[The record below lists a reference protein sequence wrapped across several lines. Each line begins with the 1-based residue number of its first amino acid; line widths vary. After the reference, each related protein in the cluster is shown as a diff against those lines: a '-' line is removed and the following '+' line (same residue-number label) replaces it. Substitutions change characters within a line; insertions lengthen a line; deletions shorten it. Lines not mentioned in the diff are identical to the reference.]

1 MAKKAKQ
8 VMTTDCLQHASPHS
22 EHAHYELRTHTHTR
36 DFCDCVRVSVS
47 GWLRVEYGTLSSNT

>member
-47 GWLRVEYGTLSSNT
+47 GWLRVEYGTL